1 MGLVNRVVPDGA
13 DRSTAEQ
20 LARRDCR
27 VPDRR
32 AWPRPTTAM
41 STVEQ
46 KTGPTLTEAM
56 ANEWAHGQHSLAAD
70 ALAGAARFVQRP
82 RG

>member
-13 DRSTAEQ
+13 ERSTAEQ
-20 LARRDCR
+20 LA
-27 VPDRR
+27 
-32 AWPRPTTAM
+32 AEIAEFPTTCMRHDRM

-46 KTGPTLTEAM
+46 DGLTLTEAM